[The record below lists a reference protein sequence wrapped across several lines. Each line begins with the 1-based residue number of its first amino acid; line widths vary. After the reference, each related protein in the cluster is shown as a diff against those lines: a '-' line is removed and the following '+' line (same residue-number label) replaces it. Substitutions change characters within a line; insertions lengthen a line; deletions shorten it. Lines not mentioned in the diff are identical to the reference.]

1 MLPKI
6 SLLSGA
12 VLLFLTQFCMG
23 QVEISTAAP
32 ESTPNKSIV
41 RIQAKNNFDQPLTG
55 MRGWVVL
62 MDAQG
67 RVVGQRADWLVGGGK
82 GVDPTKPESEQ
93 PKTAELNAEESRE
106 IVMPI
111 DHTGV
116 AEKGL
121 PVGEPVK
128 AKVIVHRLIL
138 KDGSMPDPRKY
149 VIEPDE
155 QKP

>member
-1 MLPKI
+1 MTQ
-6 SLLSGA
+6 LL
-12 VLLFLTQFCMG
+12 TG
-23 QVEISTAAP
+23 QVEITTAAP
-32 ESTPNKSIV
+32 ESTPDKSLV
-41 RIQAKNNFDQPLTG
+41 RIQAKNSFDQPVTG

-62 MDAQG
+62 VDAQG
-67 RVVGQRADWLVGGGK
+67 RVVGQRAGWLVGGGK
-82 GVDPTKPESEQ
+82 GVDPTKPNSEQ
-93 PKTAELNAEESRE
+93 PKTSELVAEESRE

-128 AKVIVHRLIL
+128 AKVIIHRLIL

-149 VIEPDE
+149 VVEPE
-155 QKP
+155 KN